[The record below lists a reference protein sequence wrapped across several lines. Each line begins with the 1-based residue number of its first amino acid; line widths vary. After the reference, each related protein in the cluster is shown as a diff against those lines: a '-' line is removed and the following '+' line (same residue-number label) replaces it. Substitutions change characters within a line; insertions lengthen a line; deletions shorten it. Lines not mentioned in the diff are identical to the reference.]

1 MSIPVQSM
9 KQGSAREIRLTVV
22 GCFFDAASYPFMNQ
36 LDQILRPT
44 IWLVNIALGKERLVL
59 RYIPRLCS

>member
-9 KQGSAREIRLTVV
+9 KQGSMRKIRLTVI

-36 LDQILRPT
+36 LNRILRPT
-44 IWLVNIALGKERLVL
+44 MWLVNIALGKERLVL
-59 RYIPRLCS
+59 RYIP